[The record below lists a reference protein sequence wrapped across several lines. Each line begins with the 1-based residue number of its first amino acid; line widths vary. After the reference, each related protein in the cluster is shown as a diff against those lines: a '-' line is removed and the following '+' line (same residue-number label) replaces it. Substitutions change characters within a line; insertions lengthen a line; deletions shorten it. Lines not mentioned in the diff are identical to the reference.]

1 MQFSFWYMNFM
12 GQKKYREKEQVYIH
26 RAVEN
31 KTNTAFRT
39 EHEQDL
45 NRTQL
50 S

>member
-1 MQFSFWYMNFM
+1 MNFM
-12 GQKKYREKEQVYIH
+12 EQKKYRDKRTGIH

-31 KTNTAFRT
+31 KKNTACRT

-45 NRTQL
+45 NRTQM